1 MDSQNWRKIKIAPSE
16 QLRLRELYK
25 DLINKHGKENV
36 IEELEYLLNELKE
49 NNL

>member
-1 MDSQNWRKIKIAPSE
+1 MSSQNWRKIKIFPSE
-16 QLRLRELYK
+16 QLELIELYK